1 MRKTSRIISLLF
13 IIGCLFMMSSCKYS
27 NYSKEEKQIL
37 KEYEKLSTNDFNE
50 KYEYLKD
57 DKNVFVSI
65 SYEDLIKKLDSETFI
80 LYVGGAWCPNCQA
93 VVKYINATAKE
104 LNIDQV
110 YNFDTRI
117 SSVKTSE
124 KDIRNCNDAAQ
135 ESLYRAFIE
144 ALGYVNPD
152 GITTE
157 NTDIARLAVP
167 AVLAVKNGE
176 IVDVLVK
183 EYFYN
188 EEKDLLYIMGDE
200 ETDYKEEYLA
210 SLKKLMLSIK

>member
-1 MRKTSRIISLLF
+1 
-13 IIGCLFMMSSCKYS
+13 MMSSCKYS

>member
-1 MRKTSRIISLLF
+1 MDVYLWWVLVNIV
-13 IIGCLFMMSSCKYS
+13 
-27 NYSKEEKQIL
+27 EKQIL